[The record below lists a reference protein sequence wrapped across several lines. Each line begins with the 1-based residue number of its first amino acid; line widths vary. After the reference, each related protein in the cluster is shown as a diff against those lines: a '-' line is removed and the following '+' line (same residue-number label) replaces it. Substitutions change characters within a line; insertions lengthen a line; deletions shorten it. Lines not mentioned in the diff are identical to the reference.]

1 MRISCTSGK
10 GGTGKTFVTLNLAR
24 TLKDRVT
31 ILDCDV
37 EEPNCNLFLQGEK
50 ASSERFSVL
59 VPQLIEDKCTG
70 CRICADVCEF
80 NAIVMLGGKPYI
92 MEDLCHSCAACS
104 ILCPEK
110 ALIEVDNPL
119 GDIHHYQKDSIH
131 LIEGRLDIGK
141 ALAVPLIRQVKK
153 RGLET
158 TYDHLILDSP
168 PGTSCPMVW
177 TIDESDVVIL
187 VAESTAFGLHDLQL
201 AIATIQ
207 EVGLP
212 YGVVINKEGMGDDR
226 VEIYCHENNIP
237 ILAKIPFDREIAT
250 IVSESKILVDEK
262 PEYKKLFESMWEQML
277 LLKEH
282 SDGN

>member
-24 TLKDRVT
+24 TLKDQVT

-237 ILAKIPFDREIAT
+237 ILAKIPFDREIAI

>member
-1 MRISCTSGK
+1 M
-10 GGTGKTFVTLNLAR
+10 
-24 TLKDRVT
+24 
-31 ILDCDV
+31 
-37 EEPNCNLFLQGEK
+37 
-50 ASSERFSVL
+50 L

-237 ILAKIPFDREIAT
+237 ILAKIPFDREIAI

>member
-262 PEYKKLFESMWEQML
+262 PEYKKLFESMWEQIL

>member
-237 ILAKIPFDREIAT
+237 ILAKIPFDREIAI

-262 PEYKKLFESMWEQML
+262 PEYKKLFESMWEQIL

>member
-141 ALAVPLIRQVKK
+141 ALAVPLIRHVKK

-237 ILAKIPFDREIAT
+237 ILAKIPFDREIAI